1 MIYPLYVAAPPKHPL
16 VEFHSL
22 KREQLAEEISFP
34 IGKTLSASMIPHRPS
49 WLNKR
54 PPPAVTTG
62 GDLLFQGFDEV
73 SSQCFALGDSLIVRG
88 VLYGEAVVEEFGS
101 SPFGAFCPCF
111 HPGTATPAIGAEK
124 CHGNILPILPVPTY
138 HPTFALLYCKR

>member
-1 MIYPLYVAAPPKHPL
+1 MIYPLYVAAPPKHPF

-62 GDLLFQGFDEV
+62 GGLLFQGFDEV
-73 SSQCFALGDSLIVRG
+73 SSQCFALGDFRMLEAQREPVAEFDERLWGAMVDYVTVG
-88 VLYGEAVVEEFGS
+88 VDRRLTMMFRD
-101 SPFGAFCPCF
+101 
-111 HPGTATPAIGAEK
+111 GTTIQ
-124 CHGNILPILPVPTY
+124 I
-138 HPTFALLYCKR
+138 